1 MSETI
6 NDAKCMKK
14 EQKSGSCATIKER
27 EAARWSLPEIAGV
40 VPTSWLDSLLSGP
53 GAVIGKPPFDCK
65 DIEFLLDG
73 IRKRILNFE
82 IPTPVPLPSE
92 EERAEAFD
100 RHCNKLDK
108 IHPQWRRRD
117 ATSYTSVAKE
127 FWDAAYDFLKSTPT
141 PQTNVLS
148 EETGLAPCLWIKTSE
163 RKPTEKD
170 GDERGMVLIKG
181 TSGNMTSGWDWAVDH
196 SIYWMPFPPIDPL
209 VQGSETKSVA
219 ASTDDTK
226 EPIPA
231 NAGNTDS
238 TR

>member
-1 MSETI
+1 MTKSIGEQAAEKFKAKTGLI
-6 NDAKCMKK
+6 RNENDWDSLVKVID
-14 EQKSGSCATIKER
+14 ATIKER

-92 EERAEAFD
+92 QERAEAFD

-141 PQTNVLS
+141 PVPLPS
-148 EETGLAPCLWIKTSE
+148 EEKWMSIAYWPAGTCGNDDVSSDIHDTHEAAEAVCRLLERRSE
-163 RKPTEKD
+163 
-170 GDERGMVLIKG
+170 ERRV
-181 TSGNMTSGWDWAVDH
+181 
-196 SIYWMPFPPIDPL
+196 
-209 VQGSETKSVA
+209 
-219 ASTDDTK
+219 
-226 EPIPA
+226 
-231 NAGNTDS
+231 
-238 TR
+238 